1 MELKVMVQGPDTVHP
16 IVVSA
21 PDDEDPMLKLS
32 NAIAQDNEVVRF
44 GESAFRT
51 DRVIAVIV
59 THSYVDSGRNAW

>member
-16 IVVSA
+16 IVVTA
-21 PDDEDPMLKLS
+21 ADDEDPVQKLS
-32 NAIAQDNEVVRF
+32 SAIAQNHEVVRF

-51 DRVIAVIV
+51 DRVVAVIV